1 MRDAIDKC
9 KAYVKPRLV
18 YTGRTAN
25 ATRLAK
31 PFPIFQGF
39 VEEQKDWWKD
49 EFSYKHKGDAA
60 GTLAPTYPLFRDQV
74 LLVALKELN
83 AHCKEDRTAY
93 IYRNIPRK
101 GGDIPPRAILGWER
115 GSL

>member
-1 MRDAIDKC
+1 MTDIIRDAIDKC

-39 VEEQKDWWKD
+39 VEEHKDWWNWKE
-49 EFSYKHKGDAA
+49 EFSYKSISAYVAA
-60 GTLAPTYPLFRDQV
+60 PQRKALTLPQA
-74 LLVALKELN
+74 
-83 AHCKEDRTAY
+83 
-93 IYRNIPRK
+93 
-101 GGDIPPRAILGWER
+101 
-115 GSL
+115 